1 MTQRIVSVIIPCF
14 NAEKWL
20 AEAIDSC
27 LKQTYSPIEIIV
39 IDDGSTD
46 NSLEILRSYGDKIIW
61 QSLPHQGGNYAR
73 NRGFELAKGE
83 YIQYLDADDYI
94 LPEKIARQVRFLEE
108 TGADVVYGDWRHQ
121 RHLPNGSKYLENIE
135 ISEAQ
140 TDILASLLANW
151 WVALAALLY
160 KRSVVENSG
169 GWDET
174 LTAAQDRDFFI
185 SVVMNKAKVVYQPG
199 CYAIYR
205 RYGFVTVSTSS
216 KSRWLKNHYLV
227 LGKVEKKLLQTNQLS
242 MKYRHAL
249 AKSYFELAR
258 EALFFDYSQYL
269 IFLEEALMIF
279 PDFQANSKKAI
290 YKIVQN
296 ILGFRQTERIA
307 CCVLFMKK
315 FVTSSFV
322 DSKEKSGMT
331 S

>member
-1 MTQRIVSVIIPCF
+1 MIIPSF

-27 LKQTYSPIEIIV
+27 LQQTYPNIEIIV

-46 NSLEILRSYGDKIIW
+46 NSLEIIKSYQHKIIW
-61 QSLPHQGGNYAR
+61 EVLPHKGGNYAR
-73 NRGFELAKGE
+73 NRGFDLSRGE

-94 LPEKIARQVRFLEE
+94 LPEKIERQIQFLEE

-121 RHLPNGSKYLENIE
+121 RHLSDGSVLLENIE
-135 ISEAQ
+135 ISEIQ

-160 KRSVVENSG
+160 KRTAVENSG
-169 GWDET
+169 GWDES

-199 CYAIYR
+199 CYSIYR
-205 RYGFVTVSTSS
+205 RYGLVTVSTSS
-216 KSRWLKNHYLV
+216 KIRWLKNHHMV
-227 LGKVEKKLLQTNQLS
+227 LDKSEKRLLQLNKLS
-242 MKYRHAL
+242 KKYRHAL

-258 EALFFDYSQYL
+258 ESLFIDYSQYL
-269 IFLEEALMIF
+269 IFLEEALIRF
-279 PDFQANSKKAI
+279 PEFKLNSKRGI
-290 YKIVQN
+290 YKLVQN
-296 ILGFRQTERIA
+296 IFGFRQTERIA
-307 CCVLFMKK
+307 CRFLFLKK
-315 FVTSSFV
+315 FVTSGKF
-322 DSKEKSGMT
+322 GMT